1 MSDVLAARRLAI
13 SLVVLAAG
21 TGSARADLLDYVK
34 KPDAAFSWKL
44 KEKKETADGT
54 VYDLHLVS
62 QVWQGITWEH
72 QLQVYL
78 PKGVK
83 PTATMFLWNQGGK
96 SSPASVLFGMDLA
109 KKMNAPVAFLFGIPN
124 QPLFGGLKEDALIA
138 ETFVRYLET
147 KDESWPLLFPMVKSL
162 VRAMDALQA
171 FAKQEWNI
179 EVTHFVVSGG
189 SKRGWTTWL
198 TAAADARV
206 KALAPCVIDT
216 LNMGAQLP
224 HQLKS
229 YGKYSEMIGDYT
241 KRGLVPMPNTPEAKR
256 LWMMVDPWM
265 YRDRIKQPRMI
276 VNGTNDPYWTQDAL
290 NLYWDDLKGNNKWVL
305 YVPNAGHNL
314 AQRHDNAGLIPDL
327 TRAGNTLAAFA
338 RHQIYDIPMPKV
350 QWAHEGKNPKMRL
363 KVEADPAPKAARL
376 WSTTGA
382 TRDFRRSKW
391 SDRPL
396 EVNGKTITV
405 DMEAPAEGYIVFFA
419 ELEYEVQGLRYFLST
434 QLRIAGNEKTTGQIE
449 LKKGDRIMFFGDSLT
464 NLAGREEPK
473 KYVTKGYVRIVQ
485 EKLNEAH
492 KGDGIE
498 VDWVATGGHTVPDLL
513 KRVDN
518 DVIAKKPNIVVI
530 QIGCNDARRI
540 PKEVFKSSL
549 EELIGRLQM
558 ANIQV
563 VQCTLT
569 SVGEKYDGTN
579 KDDPKLDEFAE
590 IERQVAQAK
599 KVPLN
604 DLRKAFVTYWKEN
617 NPQNLPSGIL
627 TYDGNHFN
635 DAGHRFV
642 AEQMLKRFK

>member
-1 MSDVLAARRLAI
+1 MIISRTCRRLAL
-13 SLVVLAAG
+13 SLFVFAAWVG
-21 TGSARADLLDYVK
+21 AARADLFDYVRQ
-34 KPDAAFSWKL
+34 PDPAFSWKL
-44 KEKKETADGT
+44 KEKQETPDGT
-54 VYDLHLVS
+54 IYDLHLVS

-83 PTATMFLWNQGGK
+83 PTTTMFLWNQGGK
-96 SSPASVLFGMDLA
+96 ASPTSIAFGMGLA
-109 KKMNAPVAFLFGIPN
+109 KKMNVPVAFLFGVPN
-124 QPLFGGLKEDALIA
+124 QPLFGGKKEDALIA

-147 KDESWPLLFPMVKSL
+147 KDESWPLLFPMTKSL

-179 EVTHFVVSGG
+179 NVTHFVVSGG

-216 LNMGAQLP
+216 LNMAAQLP
-224 HQLKS
+224 HQLRS

-241 KRGLVPMPNTPEAKR
+241 ARGLVPMPDLPEAKK

-265 YRDRIKQPRMI
+265 YRKRITQPKMI

-290 NLYWDDLKGNNKWVL
+290 NLYWDGLKGDKWVL

-314 AQRHDNAGLIPDL
+314 AQKHEGAILPDL

-350 QWAHEGKNPKMRL
+350 EWQHEGRNPKMRL
-363 KVEADPAPKAARL
+363 KVEANPAPKAARL
-376 WSTTGA
+376 WSA
-382 TRDFRRSKW
+382 QAPTRDFRKAQW

-396 EVNGKTITV
+396 EVNGKTVIAE
-405 DMEAPAEGYIVFFA
+405 METPAEGYIAFFA
-419 ELEYEVQGLRYFLST
+419 ELEYDIDGLRYFLST
-434 QLRIAGNEKTTGQIE
+434 QLRIAGNGPTDRQVE
-449 LKKGDRIMFFGDSLT
+449 LKKGDRIIFFGDSLT
-464 NLAGREEPK
+464 DLAGREEPK
-473 KYVTKGYVRIVQ
+473 QHVAKGYVRIVQ
-485 EKLNEAH
+485 EKLNETH
-492 KGDGIE
+492 KDQGIE
-498 VDWVATGGHTVPDLL
+498 VAWVATGGHTVPDLL
-513 KRVDN
+513 KRVDK
-518 DVIAKKPNIVVI
+518 DVIARKPTIVVI

-540 PKEVFKSSL
+540 SKETFKSSL
-549 EELIGRLQM
+549 EQLIDRLQKEG
-558 ANIQV
+558 IQV

-569 SVGEKYDGTN
+569 SVGEKHDGSN
-579 KDDPKLDEFAE
+579 SDDYKLDAFAE
-590 IERQVAQAK
+590 IERDVAHAK
-599 KVPLN
+599 SVPLN
-604 DLRKAFVTYWKEN
+604 DLRRAFVAYWRKN
-617 NPQNLPSGIL
+617 NPDNLPSGIL

-642 AEQMLKRFK
+642 AEQMLLRFK